1 VRASGHG
8 DHFGGCRG
16 VRFGELYGVI
26 GGFHGF
32 EKLELLRE
40 FHPIMSCH
48 CTAQHSEKRLQ
59 SDIPGFES
67 FKYQQIPSI
76 FNAAMIR
83 EEKRK
88 PLTAKEAA
96 EVGVKYLA
104 ELKNLAKY
112 DISLEEIEVT
122 DDKSCWLVTLGYPRS
137 GGLDTEREFKIVK
150 VDAQTGEVLS
160 IKISSI

>member
-59 SDIPGFES
+59 SDIPGFGVV
-67 FKYQQIPSI
+67 KLMG
-76 FNAAMIR
+76 AAANSA
-83 EEKRK
+83 RK
-88 PLTAKEAA
+88 LCPKVENTVSDERFRSSTPNKLTAPGPL
-96 EVGVKYLA
+96 VG
-104 ELKNLAKY
+104 
-112 DISLEEIEVT
+112 
-122 DDKSCWLVTLGYPRS
+122 
-137 GGLDTEREFKIVK
+137 
-150 VDAQTGEVLS
+150 
-160 IKISSI
+160 